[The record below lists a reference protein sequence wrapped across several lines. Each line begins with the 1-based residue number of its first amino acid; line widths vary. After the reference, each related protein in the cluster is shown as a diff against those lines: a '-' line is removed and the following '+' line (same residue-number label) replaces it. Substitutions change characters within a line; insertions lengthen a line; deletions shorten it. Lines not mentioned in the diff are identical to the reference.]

1 MKKLTIT
8 EKAFFLF
15 AIVLVIL
22 SCAVN
27 PVTGKKQLM
36 LMSEAQ
42 EAQMGAQYDP
52 QVIATFGEYK
62 NDKLL
67 AFIQAR
73 ADEIGKISQRSKMQ
87 FHVRLLDTP
96 VVNAFAVPG
105 GYVYI
110 TRGILAQFNNEA
122 ELVGVLGHEMGHVV
136 ARHSASQ
143 QSKQQIGQLLL
154 IGGMIASQK
163 FAQYAEYAMQGMQ
176 LLFLKFS
183 RDDESQADR
192 LGVAY
197 ASKIGY
203 DANKMADFFQVLNK
217 MSMKDGQNGVP
228 TFLSTHP
235 DPADRYTAV
244 HHEAKIW
251 QDSLKR
257 SSWIVND
264 DEYLA
269 MIDGI
274 VYGEDP
280 QQGYVEGNT
289 FYHPVLKFK
298 FNIPSG
304 WQLENQP
311 TQVNMAPQDGRAL
324 IVFTLSQ
331 DKTLEQAAQNTL
343 KQLDLKLQESKN
355 TNINGMPALVTLSKQ
370 VAQDQSTGQTQT
382 NVVESTF
389 INFSGTIYVFHG
401 VTTEAD
407 FNNFNPVFSSTMTG
421 FSKLTDASKLN
432 VKAKHINIK
441 KIQRTGTL
449 ADALKAYGMQ
459 QSQMEELSLLN
470 NMELNAQVQA
480 GKLIKVFGQ

>member
-1 MKKLTIT
+1 
-8 EKAFFLF
+8 
-15 AIVLVIL
+15 
-22 SCAVN
+22 
-27 PVTGKKQLM
+27 
-36 LMSEAQ
+36 
-42 EAQMGAQYDP
+42 
-52 QVIATFGEYK
+52 
-62 NDKLL
+62 
-67 AFIQAR
+67 
-73 ADEIGKISQRSKMQ
+73 
-87 FHVRLLDTP
+87 
-96 VVNAFAVPG
+96 
-105 GYVYI
+105 
-110 TRGILAQFNNEA
+110 
-122 ELVGVLGHEMGHVV
+122 
-136 ARHSASQ
+136 
-143 QSKQQIGQLLL
+143 
-154 IGGMIASQK
+154 
-163 FAQYAEYAMQGMQ
+163 
-176 LLFLKFS
+176 
-183 RDDESQADR
+183 
-192 LGVAY
+192 
-197 ASKIGY
+197 
-203 DANKMADFFQVLNK
+203 
-217 MSMKDGQNGVP
+217 
-228 TFLSTHP
+228 
-235 DPADRYTAV
+235 V

>member
-15 AIVLVIL
+15 AIFLVIL

-27 PVTGKKQLM
+27 PVTGKKQIM

-52 QVIATFGEYK
+52 QVMATFGEYK

-67 AFIQAR
+67 SFIQAR

-244 HHEAKIW
+244 HHEAKVW

-257 SSWIVND
+257 GSWTVNG

-311 TQVNMAPQDGRAL
+311 TQVNMAPQDGKAL

-343 KQLDLKLQESKN
+343 KQLDLKVQESKS

-382 NVVESTF
+382 NIVESTF

-407 FNNFNPVFSSTMTG
+407 FNNFNPIFSSTMTG

-432 VKAKHINIK
+432 VKPKHINIIK
-441 KIQRTGTL
+441 VQRTGTL
-449 ADALKAYGMQ
+449 ADALKANGMQ
-459 QSQMEELSLLN
+459 QKQMEELSLLN